1 MYDSIQ
7 SFCNQIH
14 DTDNVHQLLWLI
26 SPSLMIAV
34 RHDGYGLHQWDVT
47 LEQFLRWF
55 KVDLPRKCSLTRYIN
70 ENR

>member
-7 SFCNQIH
+7 SFLNQIN

-26 SPSLMIAV
+26 NPSLLIAM

-47 LEQFLRWF
+47 VEQFLEWF
-55 KVDLPRKCSLTRYIN
+55 KVDLPRKCSRIRYIN
-70 ENR
+70 ENS